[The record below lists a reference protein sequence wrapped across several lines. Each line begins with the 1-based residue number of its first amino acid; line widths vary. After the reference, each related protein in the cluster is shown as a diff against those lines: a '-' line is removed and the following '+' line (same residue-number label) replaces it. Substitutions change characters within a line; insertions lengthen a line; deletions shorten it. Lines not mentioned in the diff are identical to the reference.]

1 MPLQPPKKI
10 SQGLYQIQVVPALL
24 SPRVDVSQVDSVNV
38 WHVNSAWAAWAETTR
53 DGLLAELVSHPRWFS
68 RPPTRETL
76 APLLA
81 PWAGKTM
88 QEELQFFC
96 DLPEVPA
103 ELLTTGGSAVWVLT
117 ALTMTTAEIKPV
129 WTLDSLTPDESD
141 TISLYGETVDNR
153 ESDTEREIQL
163 EDVPVG
169 EPTRLRNREWDAR
182 KSMAKERVREARLKS
197 QIATRVA
204 EKEEERFVR
213 MFGELD
219 DAESRFSEYDLTEDE
234 DEGVAEMEA

>member
-1 MPLQPPKKI
+1 MSEIDTVLAALSAAEHARKETVEARRLEYKKWQTEWI
-10 SQGLYQIQVVPALL
+10 K
-24 SPRVDVSQVDSVNV
+24 
-38 WHVNSAWAAWAETTR
+38 SA
-53 DGLLAELVSHPRWFS
+53 DGLACKH
-68 RPPTRETL
+68 
-76 APLLA
+76 AA
-81 PWAGKTM
+81 
-88 QEELQFFC
+88 LQ
-96 DLPEVPA
+96 DM
-103 ELLTTGGSAVWVLT
+103 WVLT